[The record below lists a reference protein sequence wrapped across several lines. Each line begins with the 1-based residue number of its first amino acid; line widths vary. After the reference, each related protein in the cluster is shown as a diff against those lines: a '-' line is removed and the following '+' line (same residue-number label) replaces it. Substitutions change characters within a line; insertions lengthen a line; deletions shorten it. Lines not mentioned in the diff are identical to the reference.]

1 MVEKSD
7 TLVKNYW
14 CISFRKLNHIGLR
27 VMHRWER
34 MTPVVK
40 NGDAVV
46 ENSVYISFREL
57 DHTELRVMH
66 RREGGDA
73 YLLDGGYHWSK
84 NGVQWSKILCTCLLT
99 NLIILE

>member
-1 MVEKSD
+1 MTPLVEKSD
-7 TLVKNYW
+7 ALVKNYW
-14 CISFRKLNHIGLR
+14 CISFGKLDHIKLR

-34 MTPVVK
+34 
-40 NGDAVV
+40 
-46 ENSVYISFREL
+46 
-57 DHTELRVMH
+57 
-66 RREGGDA
+66 GDA